1 VRETRWSDKVIE
13 AVAAILVHEK
23 EVFVIKRQPNLR
35 AFPGYM
41 AFPGGKIDVGD
52 HVGPA
57 QHALLEAHPD
67 AHVGALFRELSEE
80 LEFDVA
86 AALSKGDVRD
96 ITLFGTAI
104 TPVFEKV
111 RFTAFYYKIVL
122 ARKPVFKLDKNE
134 ISEGEW
140 GTADSLCELFREG
153 RALMVVPMRNTL
165 LELARDISVTGCEP
179 FNIKIPDGEL
189 ACIELI
195 HGLRTI
201 PVPSNTLPPASTTNA
216 LLLGDRDQT
225 QVLVDPSPE
234 SAEVYS
240 WLINT
245 LTRRRL
251 DAILISHH
259 HPDHHERAFELARE
273 KNVPVLLS
281 GITLQ
286 RIKSDFGEQYIA
298 NTQLIIIT
306 EGTEITR
313 WKGQAIRAYELPG
326 HDDGMLG
333 LAPDNLAWFFV
344 ADLVQSLGS
353 IVIPD
358 EGGDL
363 VDYLA
368 SLQRVI
374 DLNPKVI
381 LPSHGIASGG
391 TEILKRA
398 YAHRIDRENQIR
410 PLYRAGAS
418 TTQILDS
425 VYPGLGEELKGLA
438 EQTIHQHIR
447 KLEADRES
455 PR

>member
-1 VRETRWSDKVIE
+1 MIE
-13 AVAAILVHEK
+13 AVAAILVHEE
-23 EVFVIKRQPNLR
+23 EVFVIKRQPYLH

-41 AFPGGKIDVGD
+41 AFPGGKIDAGD
-52 HVGPA
+52 HVRPA
-57 QHALLEAHPD
+57 QHALLDGHPD
-67 AHVGALFRELSEE
+67 AHLSALFRELSEE
-80 LEFDVA
+80 LDFDLATAV
-86 AALSKGDVRD
+86 SKGNVRD

-104 TPVFEKV
+104 TPAFEKT

-122 ARKPVFKLDKNE
+122 ARRPAFKLDENE
-134 ISEGEW
+134 ISEGDW
-140 GTADSLCELFREG
+140 STASCLCKLYRGG

-165 LELARDISVTGCEP
+165 FELAQDISVTGCEP
-179 FNIKIPDGEL
+179 FNINVPDGEL

-201 PVPSNTLPPASTTNA
+201 PVPSNTLPPANTTNA
-216 LLLGDRDQT
+216 LLLGDRNQV

-234 SAEVYS
+234 SAEVYAR
-240 WLINT
+240 LIKT
-245 LTRRRL
+245 LSGRRL

-281 GITLQ
+281 AITRA
-286 RIKSDFGEQYIA
+286 RIKNDFGKQYTR
-298 NTQLIIIT
+298 NTQLITIK

-410 PLYRAGAS
+410 PLYLAGAS

-425 VYPGLGEELKGLA
+425 VYPDLAEGLKGLA

-447 KLEADRES
+447 KLEADAES
-455 PR
+455 PI

>member
-1 VRETRWSDKVIE
+1 MIE
-13 AVAAILVHEK
+13 AVAAILVHEE
-23 EVFVIKRQPNLR
+23 EVFVIKRQPYLR

-41 AFPGGKIDVGD
+41 AFPGGKIDADD
-52 HVGPA
+52 HVRPA
-57 QHALLEAHPD
+57 QHALLDGHPD

-80 LEFDVA
+80 LDFDLA
-86 AALSKGDVRD
+86 AAVSTGDVRD

-104 TPVFEKV
+104 TPAFEKI

-122 ARKPVFKLDKNE
+122 ARKPVFILDENE
-134 ISEGEW
+134 ISEGQW
-140 GTADSLCELFREG
+140 GTADCLCELYRHG
-153 RALMVVPMRNTL
+153 RALMVVPMHNTL
-165 LELARDISVTGCEP
+165 LELAQDISVTGCEP
-179 FNIKIPDGEL
+179 FNITIPDGEL

-234 SAEVYS
+234 SAEAYARLS
-240 WLINT
+240 KT
-245 LTRRRL
+245 LSRRRL

-281 GITLQ
+281 AITRE
-286 RIKSDFGEQYIA
+286 RIRADFGEQYIA
-298 NTQLIIIT
+298 NTQLRIIK
-306 EGTEITR
+306 EGTEVTR

-391 TEILKRA
+391 TEILKQA
-398 YAHRIDRENQIR
+398 YAHRVDRENQIR

-418 TTQILDS
+418 TAQILDS
-425 VYPGLGEELKGLA
+425 VYPDLVEGLKGLA

-447 KLEADRES
+447 KLEAEAKS
-455 PR
+455 PQ